1 MLNKK
6 QKIIN
11 KTIEV
16 LESGGIILYPTDTIW
31 GIGCDATNENAINKI
46 YEIKK
51 RQKNKPLI
59 LLIHDIKLLEKYI
72 SNVPKIASKL
82 IQNSTQPT
90 TIIYENPKNLP
101 KTLVYQNTI
110 GIRVVNNHEISV
122 VLKKFNKPITSS
134 SANISNSMHAINF
147 SEIDGYIKNNV
158 DYIVPENFTSYK
170 NTKKS
175 STIVK
180 INSDSSIQTIR
191 K

>member
-6 QKIIN
+6 QEIIN
-11 KTIEV
+11 KTTEV

-110 GIRVVNNHEISV
+110 GIRVVNNHEISI

-175 STIVK
+175 STVIK

>member
-6 QKIIN
+6 QEIIN
-11 KTIEV
+11 KTTEV

-31 GIGCDATNENAINKI
+31 GIGCDATNENAISKI

-59 LLIHDIKLLEKYI
+59 LLIHDIKLLEQYI
-72 SNVPKIASKL
+72 SNVPKIAYKL
-82 IQNSTQPT
+82 IQKSTKPT

-101 KTLVYQNTI
+101 KILVYKNTI
-110 GIRVVNNHEISV
+110 GIRVVNNHAIST
-122 VLKKFNKPITSS
+122 VLKKINKPITSS

-147 SEIDGYIKNNV
+147 SEIDGRIKNNV

-175 STIVK
+175 STIIK

>member
-16 LESGGIILYPTDTIW
+16 LESGGVILYPTDTIW

-110 GIRVVNNHEISV
+110 GIRVVNNHEISK

-170 NTKKS
+170 NIKKS

-180 INSDSSIQTIR
+180 INSDSSIKTIR

>member
-1 MLNKK
+1 MELTFISAHGVM
-6 QKIIN
+6 QH
-11 KTIEV
+11 
-16 LESGGIILYPTDTIW
+16 
-31 GIGCDATNENAINKI
+31 ENTLTK
-46 YEIKK
+46 YMKPK
-51 RQKNKPLI
+51 RQNKPLI

-110 GIRVVNNHEISV
+110 GIRVINNHEISM

>member
-6 QKIIN
+6 QEIIN
-11 KTIEV
+11 KTTEV

-31 GIGCDATNENAINKI
+31 GIGCDATNENAISKI

-59 LLIHDIKLLEKYI
+59 LLIHDIKLLEQYI
-72 SNVPKIASKL
+72 SNVPKIAYKL

-110 GIRVVNNHEISV
+110 GIRVVNNHEISI
-122 VLKKFNKPITSS
+122 VLKKLNKPITSS

-147 SEIDGYIKNNV
+147 SEIDGRIKNNV

-175 STIVK
+175 STIIK

>member
-6 QKIIN
+6 QEIIN
-11 KTIEV
+11 KTTEV

-59 LLIHDIKLLEKYI
+59 LLIHDVKLLEKYI

-110 GIRVVNNHEISV
+110 GIRVVNNHEISI

-180 INSDSSIQTIR
+180 IHSDSRIQTIR

>member
-51 RQKNKPLI
+51 TSKNKPLI

-110 GIRVVNNHEISV
+110 GIRVINNHEISM

-175 STIVK
+175 STIIK

>member
-1 MLNKK
+1 MLNKN

-59 LLIHDIKLLEKYI
+59 LLIHDVKLLEKYI

-110 GIRVVNNHEISV
+110 GIRVVNNHEISI

-147 SEIDGYIKNNV
+147 SEIDEYIKNNV

-180 INSDSSIQTIR
+180 IHSDSRIQTIR

>member
-110 GIRVVNNHEISV
+110 GIRVVNNHEISI

-170 NTKKS
+170 NIKKS

>member
-110 GIRVVNNHEISV
+110 GIRVVNNHEISL

>member
-72 SNVPKIASKL
+72 SNVPKIACKL

>member
-1 MLNKK
+1 MLNKN

-59 LLIHDIKLLEKYI
+59 LLIHDVKLLEKYI

-110 GIRVVNNHEISV
+110 GIRVVNNHEISI

-180 INSDSSIQTIR
+180 IHSDSRIQTIR